1 MSMLPE
7 PGPPCLRTALQIV
20 AARGYSASGTVL
32 PWRGGTAGGTLDGGD
47 TAGLEEVTGVA
58 PGPLLTELDRLESG
72 DSASPAGAECAL
84 EALAA
89 AEQGLL
95 DGSVPASAWRRYLDL
110 TRRRTFL
117 LALPDATARTRWA
130 ASAFGAI
137 RACRYSLA
145 DLLEQRVAS
154 HPDRVFLQASPS
166 AESPRWTY
174 AQVARRLRAIAAA
187 LASSC
192 GRTPRVAIVAENG
205 FDGACC
211 DLACLVHGI
220 FVAPLAP
227 YLSSAELG
235 SLLERLAINVAVV
248 DTAGQLDKIEAVL
261 ERRPGSVRPFL
272 VDSAASLRRPETLVL
287 GEEASRLDE
296 GGIDRALATL
306 TPFGLDETATVL
318 FTSGST
324 GAQKGVAF
332 SPFHLLSKR
341 FARAAALPFVGENE
355 VLLCYLP
362 LYHTF
367 GRYLELLGTLFWGGT
382 YVFAG
387 NPSLD
392 TFLSGLRQ
400 VRPTGLVGIPAR
412 WAQLHD
418 RCQQRIGA
426 VAGPEQEA
434 EAVREITGGRLSW
447 GLSAAGYL
455 EPSVFRFFQRS
466 GVALC
471 SGFGMTEATGG
482 ITMSP
487 PGGYEDGTVGIPL
500 PGIDVRLDPESGG
513 SGPDEGELLISG
525 PYVARD
531 VDEDGPPDERAR
543 WVRTGDIFRRRPS
556 GGLEIIDRV
565 KDIFKNSRGQTVAPR
580 RVEQLFEG
588 VPGFRRTFLAGDGR
602 DDNVLLVVP
611 DAEAPLLADLDDE
624 ERQSYFKR
632 IVAEANLDLAPH
644 ERVVGFAVL
653 DRDFSLENGEL
664 TPKGSYR
671 RKVIEERFG
680 DVLLSLYRG
689 SAVTLSNSRLRV
701 RVPRW
706 LHRDVG
712 ILEGDLV
719 LGDDTLEDRRRGMS
733 LTLRRPDETGAV
745 RIGDL
750 EYTVAGDTVDLGLLA
765 HQPLLWLGN
774 SSLAAFFPLK
784 GAWHTPPG
792 AFSLRVRLPAWER
805 PPSVAATSALIP
817 SPELAELHRTV
828 CSALFGGQEES
839 LEAVRVLEDRLRSAD
854 PNTAVAL
861 RRRFETLAR
870 HPARDVRCAAYR
882 ILLLDEPAPGTAS
895 NMESF
900 LESGLSFLSSDSV
913 ELIAQAGVPGER
925 LTALRRRLQGYRV
938 NLPRPLPEVQAR
950 LLSDVFT
957 LLARHARKHREDF
970 AAVRSELAC
979 WSLEETE
986 PRLAGEA
993 ESLLTELSGWF
1004 DRSLPQRAGFRS
1016 KLVFHEGLPAAERE
1030 GLERLFDATGFFE
1043 ESLELACGEAVTLED
1058 LGPGGI
1064 WIAPVATVR
1073 RHHLYRTGINTLSG
1087 RHYDFLLILG
1097 DDLEPD
1103 AVRRT
1108 KLWMETLASP
1118 AEGSPVVPAFGCYRE
1133 ELRALS
1139 VGWVDEPTLAMRLWE
1154 LEQPA
1159 EAGPAAV
1166 LWRTLF
1172 VRALAAFFSAWEAS
1186 GRRLVPGSVS
1196 PANVVVPKYDF
1207 REGTVLL
1214 SLAGHRPYEGPTSLV
1229 GPMIRNFFVETFA
1242 LYPRSRTMLRRS
1254 WIADACVEALGLDG
1268 ARAFLDELV
1277 PALRAAPPGSVDE
1290 SFATEL
1296 EAERSRLDASFHPPL
1311 ALLSAIAR
1319 FEAWEAID
1327 PGAPLAVREAMARG
1341 LERVYRL
1348 DRFPEIVRYH
1358 LHRRTTFQGS
1368 PGPALR
1374 AFDALLEAMFRRPG
1388 HWPVEMVELADV
1400 QAALEG
1406 SEERIAFG
1414 RLVFPGAAQDG
1425 DIILAVVGDGRR
1437 HLVTTTRVTDR
1448 TGAEYSVRDP
1458 LDPGELGRL
1467 VQLLVRSGVP
1477 RKYFEGRRHLVVLDG
1492 QGRVVAGVSYSLFR
1506 GSSAQLD
1513 GIAVTPALRGRGLS
1527 SALLDDL
1534 CTRLRGLG
1542 VDALT
1547 RHLAFRDVP
1556 LGSAFRYDPRWRCL
1570 VRRCNP
1576 GEATPLRPAGSA
1588 PYPFTK

>member
-1 MSMLPE
+1 MEGSETTMFEGPAAVVPESLEESLARLEGASREAPPPAGLPQE
-7 PGPPCLRTALQIV
+7 VLLAAERALHD
-20 AARGYSASGTVL
+20 GSAST
-32 PWRGGTAGGTLDGGD
+32 
-47 TAGLEEVTGVA
+47 
-58 PGPLLTELDRLESG
+58 
-72 DSASPAGAECAL
+72 PA
-84 EALAA
+84 
-89 AEQGLL
+89 
-95 DGSVPASAWRRYLDL
+95 WHRYLDL
-110 TRRRTFL
+110 TRRSGFL
-117 LALPDATARTRWA
+117 LGLPDAALRARWA
-130 ASAFGAI
+130 ATAFGAI
-137 RACRYSLA
+137 RASGYSLA
-145 DLLEQRVAS
+145 DLLAQRVAA
-154 HPDRVFLQASPS
+154 HPDRVFLQSSPRPGS
-166 AESPRWTY
+166 SRWTY
-174 AQVARRLRAIAAA
+174 SQVARRIRGYAAA
-187 LASSC
+187 LASC
-192 GRTPRVAIVAENG
+192 GQGTPRVAIVAENNLE
-205 FDGACC
+205 GACC

-220 FVAPLAP
+220 FVAPVAP
-227 YLSSAELG
+227 HLSASDLG
-235 SLLERLAINVAVV
+235 SLLERLGANVVVV
-248 DTAGQLDKIEAVL
+248 DTADQLDKVEAL
-261 ERRPGSVRPFL
+261 RERRPGSIRPVL
-272 VDSAASLRRPETLVL
+272 VDSAASVRHSDTLVL
-287 GEEASRLDE
+287 GEEAARLDTAA
-296 GGIDRALATL
+296 IDRALASL
-306 TPFGLDETATVL
+306 APFGLDETASVL

-324 GAQKGVAF
+324 GTQKGVAF

-341 FARAAALPFVGENE
+341 FARAAALPFVGEDE

-367 GRYLELLGTLFWGGT
+367 GRFLELLGTLFWGGT

-387 NPSLD
+387 NPSLE
-392 TFLSGLRQ
+392 TFLAGLRQ
-400 VRPTGLVGIPAR
+400 VRPTGLVSIPAR

-418 RCQQRIGA
+418 RCQRRIGA
-426 VAGPEQEA
+426 VAGPEEEA
-434 EAVREITGGRLSW
+434 QAVREITGGRLSW

-487 PGGYEDGTVGIPL
+487 PGVYEDGTVGIPL
-500 PGIDVRLDPESGG
+500 PGIDVRLDSESGG
-513 SGPDEGELLISG
+513 NGQDEGELLISG
-525 PYVARD
+525 PYVAGD
-531 VDEDGPPDERAR
+531 FDHGAPGDDGER

-556 GGLEIIDRV
+556 GFLEIIDRV
-565 KDIFKNSRGQTVAPR
+565 KDIYKNSRGQTVAPR

-588 VPGFRRTFLAGDGR
+588 VPGIRRTFLAGDGR

-611 DAEAPLLADLDDE
+611 DPDAPLLADLDGE

-653 DRDFSLENGEL
+653 DRDFSLEMGEL

-671 RKVIEERFG
+671 RKAIEESFH

-689 SAVTLSNSRLRV
+689 NAVHLSANGLRV

-719 LGDDTLEDRRRGMS
+719 LGPDTLEDRRRGLA
-733 LTLRRPDETGAV
+733 LTLRTTDGTGAV

-750 EYTVAGDTVDLGLLA
+750 EYVIEDGLVDLGTLV

-774 SSLAAFFPLK
+774 PSLAAFFPLK
-784 GAWHTPPG
+784 GGWDLPLG
-792 AFSLRVRLPAWER
+792 AFSLRVRLPAWGR
-805 PPSVAATSALIP
+805 PPAGSTAPSPIS
-817 SPELAELHRTV
+817 SPELALFHQTV
-828 CSALFGGQEES
+828 CAALFGGRDDSLAAVGALEE
-839 LEAVRVLEDRLRSAD
+839 RLRSAD
-854 PNTAVAL
+854 TANAIAL
-861 RRRFETLAR
+861 RRRFEALAR
-870 HPARDVRCAAYR
+870 HPAFDVRCAAYR

-900 LESGLSFLSSDSV
+900 LESGLPFLSAGSV
-913 ELIAQAGVPGER
+913 ETIAQAGVPGER

-938 NLPRPLPEVQAR
+938 HLPRPLPEAQAS

-957 LLARHARKHREDF
+957 LLARHARRHREDHV
-970 AAVRSELAC
+970 AVRSELAC

-986 PRLAGEA
+986 PHLAGAAEA
-993 ESLLTELSGWF
+993 LLNELSGWYEET
-1004 DRSLPQRAGFRS
+1004 LPQKACFRS
-1016 KLVFHEGLPAAERE
+1016 RLAFHEGLPAAERE
-1030 GLERLFDATGFFE
+1030 RLERLFDATGFFE
-1043 ESLELACGEAVTLED
+1043 ESLELACGETVTREE

-1073 RHHLYRTGINTLSG
+1073 HHQLYRTGVNTLAG
-1087 RHYDFLLILG
+1087 RHYDFLLIVG

-1118 AEGSPVVPAFGCYRE
+1118 AEGSPVVPAFGCYRN

-1139 VGWVDEPTLAMRLWE
+1139 VGWVDEPTLAIRLWE

-1159 EAGPAAV
+1159 EAGAGAI

-1186 GRRLVPGSVS
+1186 GRRLVPGSIS

-1214 SLAGHRPYEGPTSLV
+1214 SLAGHRPYDGPLSLV
-1229 GPMIRNFFVETFA
+1229 GPMVRNFFLETLA
-1242 LYPRSRTMLRRS
+1242 LYPHSRTTLHRA
-1254 WIADACVEALGLDG
+1254 WIADACVESLGLDG
-1268 ARAFLDELV
+1268 ARAFLDQLV
-1277 PALRAAPPGSVDE
+1277 PALRTAAPGIADE
-1290 SFATEL
+1290 SLADDL
-1296 EAERSRLDASFHPPL
+1296 QAERARLDTAFHPPL
-1311 ALLSAIAR
+1311 ALLSAVAR
-1319 FEAWEAID
+1319 FEAWEALEPD
-1327 PGAPLAVREAMARG
+1327 APLAVREAMARG

-1348 DRFPEIVRYH
+1348 DRFPEIVRYQ
-1358 LHRRTTFQGS
+1358 LHRRTTFAGS
-1368 PGPALR
+1368 ATPALR
-1374 AFDALLEAMFRRPG
+1374 AFDALLDAMFHRPT
-1388 HWPVEMVELADV
+1388 HWPMEMVELADV

-1406 SEERIAFG
+1406 AEERLVFG
-1414 RLVFPGAAQDG
+1414 RLVFPGPAQDK
-1425 DIILAVVGDGRR
+1425 DVALTAVGEGRR

-1448 TGAEYSVRDP
+1448 TGADYSVRDP

-1477 RKYFEGRRHLVVLDG
+1477 RKYSEGRRHLVVLDG
-1492 QGRVVAGVSYSLFR
+1492 QERVVAGVAYSVIR
-1506 GSSAQLD
+1506 ESTAQLD
-1513 GIAVTPALRGRGLS
+1513 GIAVTTALRGRGLS

-1534 CTRLRGLG
+1534 CSRLHGLG
-1542 VDALT
+1542 IDVLT

-1556 LGSAFRYDPRWRCL
+1556 LGQAFHYDQRWRCL
-1570 VRRCNP
+1570 VRSCKP
-1576 GEATPLRPAGSA
+1576 VEAEAARTP
-1588 PYPFTK
+1588 

>member
-1 MSMLPE
+1 LD
-7 PGPPCLRTALQIV
+7 
-20 AARGYSASGTVL
+20 RGK
-32 PWRGGTAGGTLDGGD
+32 
-47 TAGLEEVTGVA
+47 TAGLEEATLVA
-58 PGPLLTELDRLESG
+58 PGSLPEALDRLEEG
-72 DSASPAGAECAL
+72 RFPAPAGSGRAL
-84 EALAA
+84 EVLAA
-89 AEQGLL
+89 AELALL
-95 DGSVPASAWRRYLDL
+95 DGSVAPAVWHRYLDL
-110 TRRRTFL
+110 TRRREFL
-117 LALPDATARTRWA
+117 LALPDAKLRTRWA
-130 ASAFGAI
+130 ATAFAAI
-137 RACRYSLA
+137 RASRYSLA
-145 DLLEQRVAS
+145 DLFAQRVAS
-154 HPDRVFLQASPS
+154 HPDKVFLQTSPS
-166 AESPRWTY
+166 PDSPRWTY
-174 AQVARRLRAIAAA
+174 AQVARRLRALAAA

-192 GRTPRVAIVAENG
+192 DGAPRVAIVAENG
-205 FDGACC
+205 LDGACC

-227 YLSSAELG
+227 HLSSADLG
-235 SLLERLAINVAVV
+235 SLLDRLAINVVVV

-261 ERRPGSVRPFL
+261 KQRPRPVRPFL
-272 VDSAASLRRPETLVL
+272 VDAAASLRRPGTLVL
-287 GEEASRLDE
+287 GEEASRLDAD
-296 GGIDRALATL
+296 GIDRALASL
-306 TPFGLDETATVL
+306 APFGLDETATVL

-324 GAQKGVAF
+324 GEHKGVAF

-341 FARAAALPFVGENE
+341 FARAAALPFVGEDE

-367 GRYLELLGTLFWGGT
+367 GRFLELLGTLFWGGT

-392 TFLSGLRQ
+392 TYMAGLRR

-426 VAGPEQEA
+426 VPGLEQEA

-455 EPSVFRFFQRS
+455 DPSVFRFFQRS

-500 PGIDVRLDPESGG
+500 PGIDVLLDRETGG
-513 SGPDEGELLISG
+513 NGPDGGELLISG

-531 VDEDGPPDERAR
+531 LDDEGPPDENAR
-543 WVRTGDIFRRRPS
+543 WVRTGDIFRRRES
-556 GGLEIIDRV
+556 GSFEIIDRV

-580 RVEQLFEG
+580 RVEQIFEG

-611 DAEAPLLADLDDE
+611 DPEAPLLSDLDDE

-653 DRDFSLENGEL
+653 DRDFSPEMGEL

-671 RKVIEERFG
+671 RKVIEENFG
-680 DVLLSLYRG
+680 DDLLSLYQG
-689 SAVTLSNSRLRV
+689 SAVTLANSRVRV

-712 ILEGDLV
+712 ILEGDLE
-719 LGDDTLEDRRRGMS
+719 LGDDALEDRRRGLS
-733 LTLRRPDETGAV
+733 LILRRTSDAGAV

-750 EYTVAGDTVDLGLLA
+750 EYTVAGDTVDLGILA
-765 HQPLLWLGN
+765 RQPLLWLGN
-774 SSLAAFFPLK
+774 PSLAAFFPLK
-784 GAWHTPPG
+784 GGWDTPPG
-792 AFSLRVRLPAWER
+792 AFSFRVRLPASGC
-805 PPSVAATSALIP
+805 PPSGASTRSLIP
-817 SPELAELHRTV
+817 SPELAELNRTV
-828 CSALFGGQEES
+828 SSALFGDRDES
-839 LEAVRVLEDRLRSAD
+839 LEAVRVMEDRLRSAD
-854 PNTAVAL
+854 PNTAIAL
-861 RRRFETLAR
+861 RRRFETLAL
-870 HPARDVRCAAYR
+870 HPDTDVRCAAYR
-882 ILLLDEPAPGTAS
+882 ILLLDEPAPGAAS

-900 LESGLSFLSSDSV
+900 LESGLPFLSADSI
-913 ELIAQAGVPGER
+913 ETIARAGVPGER

-938 NLPRPLPEVQAR
+938 NLPRPFPKAQAG
-950 LLSDVFT
+950 LLSDLFV
-957 LLARHARKHREDF
+957 LLARHARRHREDF

-993 ESLLTELSGWF
+993 ETLLNELSGWHTE
-1004 DRSLPQRAGFRS
+1004 SLPKRACFRS
-1016 KLVFHEGLPAAERE
+1016 RLAFHEGLPAAERE
-1030 GLERLFDATGFFE
+1030 GLERLFDATGFLE
-1043 ESLELACGEAVTLED
+1043 ESLDLACGEAVTLED
-1058 LGPGGI
+1058 VGPGGI

-1073 RHHLYRTGINTLSG
+1073 RHRLYRTSINTLSG
-1087 RHYDFLLILG
+1087 RHSDFLLIVG
-1097 DDLEPD
+1097 DDLAPD

-1108 KLWMETLASP
+1108 KLWMEALASP
-1118 AEGSPVVPAFGCYRE
+1118 ADGSPVVPAFGCYRK

-1139 VGWVDEPTLAMRLWE
+1139 IGWVDEPTLAMRLWE

-1159 EAGPAAV
+1159 DAGSAAA
-1166 LWRTLF
+1166 LWKTLF

-1186 GRRLVPGSVS
+1186 GRRLIPGSIS
-1196 PANVVVPKYDF
+1196 PANVVVPRYDF
-1207 REGTVLL
+1207 HEGTVLL
-1214 SLAGHRPYEGPTSLV
+1214 SLAGHHPYDGPCSLAS
-1229 GPMIRNFFVETFA
+1229 PMVRNFFMETFA
-1242 LYPRSRTMLRRS
+1242 LYPHSRTMLRRS
-1254 WIADACVEALGLDG
+1254 WIADACVEALGLDA

-1277 PALRAAPPGSVDE
+1277 PALRASPGTGDE
-1290 SFATEL
+1290 SLADDL
-1296 EAERSRLDASFHPPL
+1296 EAERRRLDASFQPPL
-1311 ALLSAIAR
+1311 ALLSAVAR
-1319 FEAWEAID
+1319 FEAWETLEPD
-1327 PGAPLAVREAMARG
+1327 APFAVREAMARG

-1348 DRFPEIVRYH
+1348 DRFPEVVRYH
-1358 LHRRTTFQGS
+1358 LHRQTTFSGS
-1368 PGPALR
+1368 SGPALR
-1374 AFDALLEAMFRRPG
+1374 AFDALLDAVFRRPS
-1388 HWPVEMVELADV
+1388 HWPAEMVELADV

-1406 SEERIAFG
+1406 SDERLAFG
-1414 RLVFPGAAQDG
+1414 RLVFPNATQEGDLTLAA
-1425 DIILAVVGDGRR
+1425 VGDGRR
-1437 HLVTTTRVTDR
+1437 HLVTTTRMTDR

-1477 RKYFEGRRHLVVLDG
+1477 RKYFEGRRHLVVLDE
-1492 QGRVVAGVSYSLFR
+1492 QERVVAGVSYTLLR
-1506 GSSAQLD
+1506 SSAQLD
-1513 GIAVTPALRGRGLS
+1513 GIAVTPALRGRGLC

-1534 CTRLRGLG
+1534 CSRLRGLG
-1542 VDALT
+1542 VDLLT

-1556 LGSAFRYDPRWRCL
+1556 LGRAFRYDQRWRCL

-1576 GEATPLRPAGSA
+1576 D
-1588 PYPFTK
+1588 